1 MNENECTTYLSIC
14 FDFDKQKNA
23 EIIKEGRSFS
33 LEEIGIFNKD
43 EVEKYLANAL
53 EIESRFD
60 RHHFIIG
67 FNNKYNIDV
76 NKMIRQTIKGLIGKE
91 DKIKELKE
99 KYNVSVVLEIVPY
112 IDYDSDEPHQ
122 ILSLDQDIIDFLS
135 KSTIEMDLDYYVI

>member
-1 MNENECTTYLSIC
+1 
-14 FDFDKQKNA
+14 
-23 EIIKEGRSFS
+23 
-33 LEEIGIFNKD
+33 
-43 EVEKYLANAL
+43 
-53 EIESRFD
+53 
-60 RHHFIIG
+60 
-67 FNNKYNIDV
+67 
-76 NKMIRQTIKGLIGKE
+76 MIRQTIKGLIGKE